1 MVPVPRWW
9 LDRSRAERFDITL
22 RWPLYAVSCGELLLA
37 TLVTVEQ
44 RGLVIPGA
52 VLFLLVVAAHATANL
67 LLLRAAIDRY
77 LTGAP
82 VSGRLIAVATALTL
96 AGLLAADVAFPRFSW
111 GGGDAD
117 IHLLV
122 SVVLMGALTFALTPM
137 LRWVPLLSVILA
149 GAAVT
154 GAASLQLEPA
164 IAYAFWA
171 GFLIF
176 TCRVSVWTLSLGWE
190 IDRSRAVG
198 AQLAIA
204 EERLRFARDLHDT
217 LGHNLSLV
225 AVRSELAAALATRGD
240 ATAADQMLDVRQIA
254 HDSLREMR
262 AVVSGYRTTD
272 LASELA
278 GAQSVLR
285 SAGVNCRVIGD
296 GSALPPATQAA
307 LGWVVREGTTNVI
320 QHSNA
325 TVCKIEL
332 DLSMPD
338 VLFLRME
345 NDGVQATRPGDGGG
359 RAAGDG
365 GGRAAGGNDGRAA
378 GGSGG
383 RAAGGNDGSA
393 DGATGGGTGIAGLR
407 ERLGSLGGTLTV
419 AAPAGRFILVVQLPV
434 PR

>member
-9 LDRSRAERFDITL
+9 LERSRAERFDITL
-22 RWPLYAVSCGELLLA
+22 RWPLYALSCGELLLA
-37 TLVTVEQ
+37 ALITVGQ
-44 RGLVIPGA
+44 RNLHLPGA
-52 VLFLLVVAAHATANL
+52 VLFLVVVTAHTAANVF
-67 LLLRAAIDRY
+67 LLRAAISRY

-82 VSGRLIAVATALTL
+82 VDGRLIAVSTALTL
-96 AGLLAADVAFPRFSW
+96 AGLLAADLAFPGFGW
-111 GGGDAD
+111 GGEAELH
-117 IHLLV
+117 IPV
-122 SVVLMGALTFALTPM
+122 SIALIGALLFTLTPM
-137 LRWVPLLSVILA
+137 LRWVPLLGVVLA

-154 GAASLQLEPA
+154 GVWSLQVGPA
-164 IAYAFWA
+164 IAYVSWAAF
-171 GFLIF
+171 IVF

-190 IDRSRAVG
+190 IDRSRAVS

-262 AVVSGYRTTD
+262 AVVSGYRATD

-296 GSALPPATQAA
+296 GATLPPATQAA

-325 TVCKIEL
+325 TACKIEL
-332 DLSMPD
+332 DLSMGD
-338 VLFLRME
+338 VIFLRME
-345 NDGVQATRPGDGGG
+345 NDGV
-359 RAAGDG
+359 AAPSDQPK
-365 GGRAAGGNDGRAA
+365 AAE
-378 GGSGG
+378 
-383 RAAGGNDGSA
+383 
-393 DGATGGGTGIAGLR
+393 GGTGIAGLR

-419 AAPAGRFILVVQLPV
+419 AAPPGRFILVVQLPV
-434 PR
+434 AR

>member
-9 LDRSRAERFDITL
+9 LRRSRAERFDITL
-22 RWPLYAVSCGELLLA
+22 RWPLYSLTCAELLLA
-37 TLVTVEQ
+37 ALITIGQ
-44 RGLVIPGA
+44 RGLLIPGA
-52 VLFLLVVAAHATANL
+52 VLFLLVVAAHATADL
-67 LLLRAAIDRY
+67 LLLRAAINRY

-82 VSGRLIAVATALTL
+82 VSGRLIAVPTALTL
-96 AGLLAADVAFPRFSW
+96 AGLLAADLAFPGFSW
-111 GGGDAD
+111 GGGDAELH
-117 IHLLV
+117 ILV
-122 SVVLMGALTFALTPM
+122 SFVLIGGLTFALTPM
-137 LRWVPLLSVILA
+137 LRWVPLLGVILA

-154 GAASLQLEPA
+154 AAWSLQLGPA
-164 IAYAFWA
+164 TAYAYWA
-171 GFLIF
+171 GLLVF

-190 IDRSRAVG
+190 IDQSRAVS

-262 AVVSGYRTTD
+262 AVVSGYRATD

-296 GSALPPATQAA
+296 GATLPPATQAA

-332 DLSMPD
+332 DLSMGD
-338 VLFLRME
+338 VIFLRME
-345 NDGVQATRPGDGGG
+345 NDGVSAPSDRPKT
-359 RAAGDG
+359 
-365 GGRAAGGNDGRAA
+365 
-378 GGSGG
+378 SE
-383 RAAGGNDGSA
+383 
-393 DGATGGGTGIAGLR
+393 GGTGIAGLR

-419 AAPAGRFILVVQLPV
+419 AAPPGRFVLVVQLPV

>member
-9 LDRSRAERFDITL
+9 LERSRAERFDITL
-22 RWPLYAVSCGELLLA
+22 RWPLYCLSGGELLLL
-37 TLVTVEQ
+37 TLITVGQ
-44 RGLVIPGA
+44 PGLHLLGA
-52 VLFLLVVAAHATANL
+52 VLFLVVVAAHTAANL
-67 LLLRAAIDRY
+67 LLLRAAISRY

-82 VSGRLIAVATALTL
+82 VPARLIAVATALTL
-96 AGLLAADVAFPRFSW
+96 AGLLAADVAFPKFGW
-111 GGGDAD
+111 DGGEAELH
-117 IHLLV
+117 IPV
-122 SVVLMGALTFALTPM
+122 SVTLIGALIFALTPM
-137 LRWVPLLSVILA
+137 LGWVPLLGVILV

-154 GAASLQLEPA
+154 GLWSLEPGPA
-164 IAYAFWA
+164 IAFVSWSAF
-171 GFLIF
+171 IVF

-190 IDRSRAVG
+190 IDRSRAVS

-240 ATAADQMLDVRQIA
+240 ASAADQMLDVRQIA

-262 AVVSGYRTTD
+262 AVVSGYRATD
-272 LASELA
+272 LATELA

-296 GSALPPATQAA
+296 GATLPPATQAA

-332 DLSMPD
+332 DLSMGD
-338 VLFLRME
+338 VIFLRME
-345 NDGVQATRPGDGGG
+345 NDGV
-359 RAAGDG
+359 
-365 GGRAAGGNDGRAA
+365 
-378 GGSGG
+378 
-383 RAAGGNDGSA
+383 SA
-393 DGATGGGTGIAGLR
+393 PSDQTSEGGTGIAGLR
-407 ERLGSLGGTLTV
+407 ERLGTLGGTLTV
-419 AAPAGRFILVVQLPV
+419 AAPPGGFILVVQLPV
-434 PR
+434 PQ

>member
-9 LDRSRAERFDITL
+9 LERSRAERFDITL
-22 RWPLYAVSCGELLLA
+22 RWPLYGICCAE
-37 TLVTVEQ
+37 
-44 RGLVIPGA
+44 IPIA
-52 VLFLLVVAAHATANL
+52 VLAVFSERQHRVLGVAVFLLVVVAHTAANIY
-67 LLLRAAIDRY
+67 LLRESLGRY
-77 LTGAP
+77 LQGEQ
-82 VSGRLIAVATALTL
+82 VSSRALIGPIALAVV
-96 AGLLAADVAFPRFSW
+96 GVLAAASAFPRFTWTGDSDLRDGVILVLA
-111 GGGDAD
+111 GG
-117 IHLLV
+117 
-122 SVVLMGALTFALTPM
+122 LTFALTPM
-137 LRWVPLLSVILA
+137 LRWMSLFGVVLA
-149 GAAVT
+149 GGLLTVALAGQV
-154 GAASLQLEPA
+154 EPGF
-164 IAYAFWA
+164 AYLSTVAF
-171 GFLIF
+171 IVF

-190 IDRSRAVG
+190 IDRSRAVS

-262 AVVSGYRTTD
+262 AVVSGYRATD

-296 GSALPPATQAA
+296 GATLPPATQAA

-332 DLSMPD
+332 DLSMGD
-338 VLFLRME
+338 VIFLRME
-345 NDGVQATRPGDGGG
+345 NDGVSATSDQP
-359 RAAGDG
+359 RA
-365 GGRAAGGNDGRAA
+365 
-378 GGSGG
+378 SE
-383 RAAGGNDGSA
+383 
-393 DGATGGGTGIAGLR
+393 GGTGIAGLR

-419 AAPAGRFILVVQLPV
+419 AAPPGRFILVVQLPV
-434 PR
+434 AR

>member
-9 LDRSRAERFDITL
+9 LERSRAERFDITL
-22 RWPLYAVSCGELLLA
+22 RWPLYGICCAEIPIAVLA
-37 TLVTVEQ
+37 VFSERQHRVLGVTV
-44 RGLVIPGA
+44 
-52 VLFLLVVAAHATANL
+52 FLLVVAAHTAANIY
-67 LLLRAAIDRY
+67 LLRESLGRY
-77 LTGAP
+77 LQGEQ
-82 VSGRLIAVATALTL
+82 VSSRALIGPIALAVA
-96 AGLLAADVAFPRFSW
+96 GVLAAALAFPRFAWTGDSDLRDGVILVLA
-111 GGGDAD
+111 GG
-117 IHLLV
+117 
-122 SVVLMGALTFALTPM
+122 LTFALTPM
-137 LRWVPLLSVILA
+137 LGWMSLFGVMLA
-149 GAAVT
+149 GTVLTAALAVQVAP
-154 GAASLQLEPA
+154 GF
-164 IAYAFWA
+164 AYLSTVAF
-171 GFLIF
+171 IVF
-176 TCRVSVWTLSLGWE
+176 TCRISVWTLSLGWE
-190 IDRSRAVG
+190 IDRSREVS

-262 AVVSGYRTTD
+262 AVVSGYRATD
-272 LASELA
+272 LATELA

-338 VLFLRME
+338 VIFLRIE
-345 NDGVQATRPGDGGG
+345 NDGVHAAGSADDGVPGTSSADGGG
-359 RAAGDG
+359 R
-365 GGRAAGGNDGRAA
+365 
-378 GGSGG
+378 
-383 RAAGGNDGSA
+383 
-393 DGATGGGTGIAGLR
+393 TGGTGIAGLR

-419 AAPAGRFILVVQLPV
+419 AGPPGRFILVVQLPV